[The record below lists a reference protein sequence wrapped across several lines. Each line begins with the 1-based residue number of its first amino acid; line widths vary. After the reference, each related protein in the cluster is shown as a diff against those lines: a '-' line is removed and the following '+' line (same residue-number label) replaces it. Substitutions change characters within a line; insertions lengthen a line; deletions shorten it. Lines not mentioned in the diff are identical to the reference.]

1 MELKVTKAVQA
12 VDIIVNHLRAR
23 TPKDAPE
30 AGQSWQEKTLY
41 AAGPQDSIVSSKLF
55 TAADWNLEI
64 SQNFAPLARTV
75 YQATMFNEKARLFWR
90 GSVKADG
97 SLAEEAPLKKL
108 SAKESQEKS
117 AELVKKMQVPGPR
130 YGGYG
135 H

>member
-12 VDIIVNHLRAR
+12 VDIIVKHLRAQS
-23 TPKDAPE
+23 PKDAPE
-30 AGQSWQEKTLY
+30 EGQSWQERTLY

-55 TAADWNLEI
+55 TAEDWKLEV

-75 YQATMFNEKARLFWR
+75 YQATLFNGNARLFWK
-90 GSVKADG
+90 GSIKADG
-97 SLAEEAPLKKL
+97 SLAEETPLEKL

-117 AELVKKMQVPGPR
+117 SELANKMQVPGPR